1 MPSDPEIALIVA
13 AAENG
18 VIGHAGQ
25 IPWRLSSDLKHFK
38 ALTLGHTVVIGR
50 RTHQSIGKPLPGRR
64 TIVVTRSALDGVET
78 ARTLPHALSLAAR
91 PVFLAG
97 GEAIYREGM
106 AFADTIHLTR
116 VHAAPDGDTRF
127 PEVDPAAFALVE
139 ERAGVRGPNDDHD
152 FTYMTFRRRQTGR

>member
-1 MPSDPEIALIVA
+1 MPFEPNIALIVA

-18 VIGHAGQ
+18 VIGRAGQ

-50 RTHQSIGKPLPGRR
+50 RTHESIGRPLPGRR
-64 TIVVTRSALDGVET
+64 TIVVTRGSFEGVET
-78 ARTLPHALSLAAR
+78 AQSLAEAVERAGR

-106 AFADTIHLTR
+106 ALADTIYLTR
-116 VHAAPDGDTRF
+116 VHAAPEGGARF
-127 PEVDPAAFALVE
+127 PDVDPAAFTLAE
-139 ERAGVRGPNDDHD
+139 ERPGTRGPNDDHN
-152 FTYMTFRRRQTGR
+152 FTYMTFRRR